1 MQLVKKTVSP
11 TGVTYGITLPLWLA
25 GVIGVSLA
33 VGAVLLLTLF
43 VVWLLGS
50 RRRSDDAS

>member
-1 MQLVKKTVSP
+1 MQLVKKKVTP
-11 TGVTYGITLPLWLA
+11 TGVIYQIPVPLWLA
-25 GVIGVSLA
+25 GLIGVSLA

-50 RRRSDDAS
+50 RRRSGDAS

>member
-11 TGVTYGITLPLWLA
+11 TGITYGITLPLWLA

-43 VVWLLGS
+43 VVWLLSS
-50 RRRSDDAS
+50 RRRSHDAS